1 MSIFFLHRIVAHSVC
16 VESLG
21 DLLLDAVERSAAD
34 EEDVV
39 RVDLNVVLIG
49 VLASALGGHVD
60 DGAFEQFE
68 HALLYTFAADV
79 ARDGGVVAFAGD
91 LVNFVDEDDT
101 ALCASHI
108 VVGHLQ
114 QTAEDAFHVFADVT
128 GLREHRGVDNGE
140 GHFEEFGDGARQ
152 EGFAGTGRT
161 DHDDVALFDL
171 HIVIAAF
178 GIVTKQT
185 LVVVVDRYG
194 EVFFGI
200 VLPDDVLVEI
210 GFDLLGFGQFA
221 EIGFDTLGLRG
232 AHAVVDDFFGALG
245 AVAADAGIC
254 AVDEHIDLRGRTT
267 AKGAMLFV

>member
-1 MSIFFLHRIVAHSVC
+1 M
-16 VESLG
+16 
-21 DLLLDAVERSAAD
+21 
-34 EEDVV
+34 V
-39 RVDLNVVLIG
+39 RAKRVL
-49 VLASALGGHVD
+49 
-60 DGAFEQFE
+60 
-68 HALLYTFAADV
+68 
-79 ARDGGVVAFAGD
+79 R
-91 LVNFVDEDDT
+91 
-101 ALCASHI
+101 
-108 VVGHLQ
+108 
-114 QTAEDAFHVFADVT
+114 
-128 GLREHRGVDNGE
+128 
-140 GHFEEFGDGARQ
+140 
-152 EGFAGTGRT
+152 TGRT

-171 HIVIAAF
+171 HIVIVAF
-178 GIVTKQT
+178 GVVAEQT

-245 AVAADAGIC
+245 AIAADAGIC